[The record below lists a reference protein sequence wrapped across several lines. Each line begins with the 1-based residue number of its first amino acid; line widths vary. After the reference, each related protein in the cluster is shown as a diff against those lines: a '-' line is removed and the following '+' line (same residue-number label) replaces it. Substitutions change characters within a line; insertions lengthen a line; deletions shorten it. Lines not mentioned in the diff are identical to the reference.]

1 MFPGAR
7 FSLFLLCLSAAL
19 SPAGAADTNGFLA
32 RVYTNAAGATLPY
45 RLLPPRHVDPARAYP
60 VVLYLHGAAAR
71 GDDNLAPLDWG
82 PLLFR
87 DGPAR
92 AGHDFYLVIP
102 QCPSGVGW
110 VSAAARAGRAA
121 GADPLG
127 LSVALV
133 TEVLPRELRLDP
145 KRRYLTGVSMGGYGT
160 WAALGRYPGLFAA
173 AVPVCAPG
181 ERDAAIAA
189 AVQCPVWVFH
199 SDDDH
204 LVSVRQ
210 ARDMVEAWKAKGG
223 VAKYTEYQGLKHS
236 SWKKAYVDEDL
247 FRWLFAQTLP

>member
-1 MFPGAR
+1 MPAGFPL
-7 FSLFLLCLSAAL
+7 SLLLLCLSAIL
-19 SPAGAADTNGFLA
+19 CPAMAVDTNGFLA
-32 RVYTNAAGATLPY
+32 RVYTNATGATLPY
-45 RLLPPRHVDPARAYP
+45 RLLPPRRLEPGRSYP

-71 GDDNLAPLDWG
+71 GDDNLAPLEWG

-92 AGHDFYLVIP
+92 AGHDFHLVIP

-110 VSAAARAGRAA
+110 VSAAARAGRPS
-121 GADPLG
+121 GADPLA
-127 LSVALV
+127 LAVTLV

-145 KRRYLTGVSMGGYGT
+145 KRRYVTGVSMGGYGT
-160 WAALGRYPGLFAA
+160 WAALGRHPGLFAA

-181 ERDAAIAA
+181 EREAATPAA
-189 AVQCPVWVFH
+189 AQCPVWVFH
-199 SDDDH
+199 SEDDH

-210 ARDMVEAWKAKGG
+210 ARDMVEAWQGKGG

-236 SWKKAYVDEDL
+236 SWKKAYVEADL
-247 FRWLFAQTLP
+247 FGWLFAQSLP